1 MCRELRRSASE
12 GARADTIAAVELDGR
27 SALVTGTSRGIGPHI
42 ASGLAKLGA
51 RVLCHARRE
60 EDARGRAAEVGG
72 VPVWGD
78 LAGLDGVR
86 SLASQVA
93 AEAPALAVLVHN
105 AGVLHRGRIDDTT
118 PDDFADTLDVN
129 VRAPFFLTQAL
140 LPQLR
145 AAAGARVVVVSSR
158 AGAMNEGMSGGSMA
172 YRISK
177 AAVNAFACNLA
188 AELAPDGILVNAMH
202 PGWVR
207 TDMGGRSAAVAPEDG
222 ADTAIFLATLPD
234 GGPSGKFWFERREID
249 F

>member
-1 MCRELRRSASE
+1 
-12 GARADTIAAVELDGR
+12 VELEGR
-27 SALVTGTSRGIGPHI
+27 NALVTGTSRGIGPHI
-42 ASGLAKLGA
+42 ARGLAALGA

-60 EDARGRAAEVGG
+60 EDAGKRAAEVGG

-78 LAGLDGVR
+78 LAGLEGVR
-86 SLASQVA
+86 SVAAQVA
-93 AEAPALAVLVHN
+93 GEAPQLHVLVHN
-105 AGVLHRGRIDDTT
+105 AGVLHSGRIDNTT
-118 PDDFADTLDVN
+118 PEDFADTLDVN

-145 AAAGARVVVVSSR
+145 AAGGARVVVVSSR
-158 AGAMNEGMSGGSMA
+158 AGALNEGMSGGNMA

-177 AAVNAFACNLA
+177 AAVNAFVCNLA
-188 AELAPDGILVNAMH
+188 AELRPDSILVNAMH

-222 ADTAIFLATLPD
+222 ADTALYLATLPD
-234 GGPSGKFWFERREID
+234 GGPSGKFWFERRQIE